1 MERKVSSPK
10 KNFKSS
16 KPKGRFSK
24 PKGKKHFNKKNNHH
38 NKKKT
43 RIPVEVKE
51 IATKHGLGIYT
62 ALSVHR
68 EKISLED
75 AIAQKKEKEA
85 RKEKAQKICEAHP
98 DITLALACS
107 LVKENIS
114 IDEYKEQKRV
124 LEQKR
129 LEKEMQKKKK
139 MQSDDAQKEAFEQL
153 TKYMKKDTIL
163 VVEKYKG
170 KYQTVRIK
178 DFTPYEFFAADRK
191 DNIEK
196 LHRLEIKYMYER
208 SVQKTLKK
216 FIMVDKDIQKK
227 RLKPTHGREGR
238 FKFSDEMLQKGNE
251 VILALHEGEILR
263 GTILWATPYDIML
276 NLANNRVWVF
286 QHAVTDCMLM
296 RKA

>member
-1 MERKVSSPK
+1 MSSPK

-24 PKGKKHFNKKNNHH
+24 HKGKKRFDNNK
-38 NKKKT
+38 KKKT
-43 RIPVEVKE
+43 RIPTEVKE

-85 RKEKAQKICEAHP
+85 RKEEAQKICEAYP

-114 IDEYKEQKRV
+114 IEKYKEQKRV

-129 LEKEMQKKKK
+129 LDKEMQKKKK
-139 MQSDDAQKEAFEQL
+139 MQSDDAQKAAFEQL
-153 TKYMKKDTIL
+153 TKYTEKDTIL
-163 VVEKYKG
+163 VIEKYKN

-196 LHRLEIKYMYER
+196 IHRLEIKYMYER
-208 SVQKTLKK
+208 AVQKTLKK
-216 FIMVDKDIQKK
+216 FVMVDKDIQRK

-238 FKFSDEMLQKGNE
+238 FKFPEEMLQKGNE
-251 VILALHEGEILR
+251 VILSLHEGEILR

>member
-24 PKGKKHFNKKNNHH
+24 PKGKRFNSKNNN

-85 RKEKAQKICEAHP
+85 RKEKAQKICDAHP

-107 LVKENIS
+107 LVKAVCSMI
-114 IDEYKEQKRV
+114 ID
-124 LEQKR
+124 
-129 LEKEMQKKKK
+129 
-139 MQSDDAQKEAFEQL
+139 QS
-153 TKYMKKDTIL
+153 
-163 VVEKYKG
+163 
-170 KYQTVRIK
+170 
-178 DFTPYEFFAADRK
+178 
-191 DNIEK
+191 
-196 LHRLEIKYMYER
+196 
-208 SVQKTLKK
+208 
-216 FIMVDKDIQKK
+216 
-227 RLKPTHGREGR
+227 
-238 FKFSDEMLQKGNE
+238 
-251 VILALHEGEILR
+251 
-263 GTILWATPYDIML
+263 
-276 NLANNRVWVF
+276 
-286 QHAVTDCMLM
+286 CM
-296 RKA
+296 